1 MERGNV
7 PMMQDQIGR
16 GIKGDRATD
25 DLGEKGKKISVI
37 ESLQKETKKPVT
49 SQLGRPWKLEQAH
62 GTLRYGEQR
71 K

>member
-7 PMMQDQIGR
+7 PIMQDQNGR

-25 DLGEKGKKISVI
+25 DLRVEGKEISVI

-49 SQLGRPWKLEQAH
+49 SQLGRP
-62 GTLRYGEQR
+62 
-71 K
+71 